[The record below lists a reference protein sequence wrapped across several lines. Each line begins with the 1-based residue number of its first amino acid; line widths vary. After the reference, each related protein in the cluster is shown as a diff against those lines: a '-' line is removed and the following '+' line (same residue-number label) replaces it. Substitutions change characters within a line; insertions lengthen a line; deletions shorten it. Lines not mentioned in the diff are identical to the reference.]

1 MVLLVVEED
10 WRGWPREKGEK
21 KCKRGVGGIRTHYLK
36 VAAEEEEGGGGVLC
50 WREKLSLEEEEE
62 CWVSRS
68 KLGREETLFS
78 PLLPSLF
85 SPPPISLLSLL
96 PSASPHA
103 LSGKRRTRV
112 SCCRI

>member
-36 VAAEEEEGGGGVLC
+36 VVVSEEAGGGGGAMLAGKTQSGRRRVLGFKVKIG
-50 WREKLSLEEEEE
+50 E
-62 CWVSRS
+62 
-68 KLGREETLFS
+68 GRNTLFS
-78 PLLPSLF
+78 PSPLPLF